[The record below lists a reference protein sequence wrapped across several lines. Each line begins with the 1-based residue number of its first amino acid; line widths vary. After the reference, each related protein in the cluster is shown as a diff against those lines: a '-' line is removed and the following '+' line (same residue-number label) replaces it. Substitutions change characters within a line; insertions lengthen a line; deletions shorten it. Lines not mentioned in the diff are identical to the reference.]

1 MHGDER
7 LVCSTWIVF
16 TTLPTGVLL
25 HEDRLMAWRWL
36 GSAAAV
42 ATLWGATLADLR
54 GVLAQPAD
62 VPATA
67 VPSRPTAALKPAV
80 AIEPGGPRPRAD
92 HPLAWVLKFA
102 NEERAYLQR
111 AVRDFTCRVTKRER
125 IEGELQDY
133 YFIDMKV
140 REPVY
145 VGTRLAKP
153 LGVTL
158 EFLGPDDVAG
168 RRVLFVEGQ
177 NDDKLLV
184 RKGGRRFGYLV
195 IDLDPFGPSVRR
207 ESLMPVNEI
216 GFSHQLDRTI
226 RTLVQDMAADPAG
239 DNTIVE
245 HITSVTING
254 RGCDMLRVTHPR
266 RRDGLQFFSASVA
279 IDSELHVPVRFDAF
293 DWPHTAGHEPPLL
306 AEFIYTDVRL
316 NVGLDDA
323 TFAPAT
329 LRAP

>member
-1 MHGDER
+1 M
-7 LVCSTWIVF
+7 
-16 TTLPTGVLL
+16 PQ
-25 HEDRLMAWRWL
+25 RWL
-36 GSAAAV
+36 VFVAAFV
-42 ATLWGATLADLR
+42 TLCGAALADLR
-54 GVLAQPAD
+54 GLRAQTDDTDPA
-62 VPATA
+62 AKS
-67 VPSRPTAALKPAV
+67 SRPTAALRPDV
-80 AIEPGGPRPRAD
+80 AAAGKVPRPRAD
-92 HPLAWVLKFA
+92 HPLDWVLTYA
-102 NEERAYLQR
+102 HEERAYLQR

-133 YFIDMKV
+133 HYIDMKV
-140 REPVY
+140 REPS
-145 VGTRLAKP
+145 TRPAKP

-158 EFLGPDDVAG
+158 EFLGPDTVAG

-195 IDLDPFGPSVRR
+195 IDLDPFGPSVQR

-216 GFSHQLDRTI
+216 GFGHQLDRTI
-226 RTLVQDMAADPAG
+226 RILGQDMAADPAG

-245 HITSVTING
+245 HITTATIDG
-254 RGCDMLRVTHPR
+254 RPCEMLRVTHPR

-279 IDSELHVPVRFDAF
+279 IDSEWHVPVRFDAY
-293 DWPHTAGHEPPLL
+293 DWPTTPGQDPPLL
-306 AEFIYTDVRL
+306 AEFIYTNVRL

-323 TFAPAT
+323 TFSPAT